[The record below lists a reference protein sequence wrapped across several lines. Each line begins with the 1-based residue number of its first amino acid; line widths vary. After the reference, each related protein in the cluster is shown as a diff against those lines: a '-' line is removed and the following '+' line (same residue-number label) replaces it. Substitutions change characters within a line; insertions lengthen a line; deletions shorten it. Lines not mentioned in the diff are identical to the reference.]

1 MEYAREVL
9 AKFAKI
15 EGSRRRSKRFV
26 SSVECAYCRGT
37 GEDPKYGNGSKCPVC
52 GATGEVR
59 VAPPVVTCLKWF
71 RNGARKRRF
80 ELSGL
85 PWGGS
90 GVRP

>member
-15 EGSRRRSKRFV
+15 EGRRRRSKLFV
-26 SSVECAYCRGT
+26 DSVECAYCRGT

-59 VAPPVVTCLKWF
+59 VTPPVVTCLKCSGTG
-71 RNGARKRRF
+71 REGGD
-80 ELSGL
+80 LSCL
-85 PWGGS
+85 AWR
-90 GVRP
+90 GV